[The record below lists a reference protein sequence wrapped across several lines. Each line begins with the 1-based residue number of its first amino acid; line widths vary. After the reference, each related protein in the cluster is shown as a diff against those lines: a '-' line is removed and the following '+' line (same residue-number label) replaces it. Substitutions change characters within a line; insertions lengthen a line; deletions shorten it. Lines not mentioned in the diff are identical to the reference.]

1 MRNFAIITD
10 SSCDLPNDVIEKYD
24 LTVAQLDVIVE
35 GEEPKLN
42 CELDI
47 KEFYGKLRSGKG
59 AKTSA
64 ANLDKFYS
72 LFEDNLK
79 AGRDVLYL
87 GFSTGLS
94 STYTSGKNAAIELS
108 EKYPERK
115 VFTSDTLCASLGQG
129 LLVYLCCKKAE
140 EGASIEEV
148 YNYAEEIKPN
158 LCHWFTVDDL
168 FFLKRGGRIGAATAV
183 AGSLLSIKPVLHVDN
198 EGKLINVGKAR
209 GRKASIQALL
219 SQMEKTAINPSEQ
232 IVFISHGDCLED
244 AEYLAKLITEKFGIT
259 EFVINPVGPVIG
271 AHSGPGTL
279 ALFFIGTNR

>member
-1 MRNFAIITD
+1 ME
-10 SSCDLPNDVIEKYD
+10 SP
-24 LTVAQLDVIVE
+24 
-35 GEEPKLN
+35 
-42 CELDI
+42 
-47 KEFYGKLRSGKG
+47 
-59 AKTSA
+59 
-64 ANLDKFYS
+64 
-72 LFEDNLK
+72 LF
-79 AGRDVLYL
+79 
-87 GFSTGLS
+87 
-94 STYTSGKNAAIELS
+94 
-108 EKYPERK
+108 
-115 VFTSDTLCASLGQG
+115 
-129 LLVYLCCKKAE
+129 
-140 EGASIEEV
+140 
-148 YNYAEEIKPN
+148 N

-183 AGSLLSIKPVLHVDN
+183 AGSLLSIKPVLHVDD